1 MSTMPDRRTAA
12 GTLAAGRPTAAI
24 DPSGERGLESL
35 ALAVGT
41 IAFVVTALVALA
53 AFRLQAAP
61 IAGENSVGQFA
72 ALASAVAAILAFV
85 AGRYVTRTP
94 GIRLGALDVVDIAA
108 LALAHGVIALL
119 TWTLLADVFERGFVG
134 AEVFA
139 VPLLA
144 LSGTAAAISAYVV
157 FYSATHMS
165 LSLLAVVL
173 AVFLVQG
180 VLASTLTSSDPH
192 WWEMNLSALGMTD
205 DLSAFAFN
213 LTLIVAGVIVTTLA
227 RYATKDLPT
236 THSRGARN
244 VRACLI
250 VVGVFLACV
259 GIFHVDDFFWV
270 HNSVATGMAVA
281 FAGVR
286 PARLAVPGGDRRAG
300 RLLRRRLLHADGRR
314 AGRGAADLLVDHPV
328 PAERGRAAAGLRGS
342 DLVGRHVGRDAG
354 GAGDGALPAGGGD
367 GRRDGPHD
375 RGGHRDPLQRVVPEL
390 QPEDDALRRDRD
402 GERAHPLVEDAGDGG
417 RCAGDPVHDRVRVRP
432 LRHGDA
438 HLDIASPRA
447 VAGMVDERA
456 GEQLRVG
463 HVHGA
468 PIDRVQDDGA

>member
-281 FAGVR
+281 FAVAAIRLPVWIPGMPRAFVLLGWLFLGAIAVLGVFF
-286 PARLAVPGGDRRAG
+286 AVGYYTLTAVELVAG
-300 RLLRRRLLHADGRR
+300 LLIFSWIILFLRN
-314 AGRGAADLLVDHPV
+314 
-328 PAERGRAAAGLRGS
+328 AAALQQDSADQTSS
-342 DLVGRHVGRDAG
+342 DGT
-354 GAGDGALPAGGGD
+354 
-367 GRRDGPHD
+367 
-375 RGGHRDPLQRVVPEL
+375 
-390 QPEDDALRRDRD
+390 
-402 GERAHPLVEDAGDGG
+402 
-417 RCAGDPVHDRVRVRP
+417 
-432 LRHGDA
+432 
-438 HLDIASPRA
+438 
-447 VAGMVDERA
+447 
-456 GEQLRVG
+456 
-463 HVHGA
+463 
-468 PIDRVQDDGA
+468 